1 MSYSRR
7 SFLKGL
13 SVSAALASGGCRTF
27 FGGRPAPRVVGRG
40 QKVRIGVVGA
50 GGKGVYDFTQ
60 MMAQGAEIV
69 AFCDVDSTMVDAALA
84 TFQKLGGDPSKVR
97 RYADWRRMLEREERN
112 LDAITISTPDHMHAA
127 IAVTAMRLGI
137 HCYVQK
143 PLVRTLWEAELF
155 GEVARETGVITQM
168 GNQGSSGSG
177 HRRNVELLQQ
187 GVIGDIT
194 EIHVWTDRPIW
205 PQGNLARDLLRLPPS
220 APPPTLDWDGWI
232 GCAPMRPFIGDRPES
247 IKLACENQWAA
258 RLRGVYHPFNWRAF
272 YDFGTGAF
280 GDMAC
285 HTMNLPFRGAELGAV
300 TKAECKC
307 AIEPTDAAYPARS
320 IVEVTYAPRTSR
332 VRKGHVL
339 PETKVVWY
347 DGDQRPPADLMP
359 LVVTLYSRVPR
370 TGCYIIG
377 TKGVL
382 CSTNDYGQEALI
394 ALNGEKRMRST
405 TKHPACKELPA
416 YLPRR
421 REKGE
426 LGQYG
431 EFLDA
436 IKGETPVIDET
447 LSRCYSDVGH
457 SVPMM
462 EGMLVGCIAQRVSGA
477 LAWDSANRVFVGSRE
492 ANALVRPFVRK
503 GWEF

>member
-1 MSYSRR
+1 MSFSRR
-7 SFLKGL
+7 SFLKG
-13 SVSAALASGGCRTF
+13 VAGSAAFLSGGCRNF
-27 FGGRPAPRVVGRG
+27 FVGRAPRIVGVG
-40 QKVRIGVVGA
+40 QKVRLGVVGA
-50 GGKGVYDFTQ
+50 GGKGRFDWKCLYAD
-60 MMAQGAEIV
+60 GAEII
-69 AFCDVDSTMVDAALA
+69 AFCDVDATAIDSALA
-84 TFQKLGGDPSKVR
+84 KFQEMGGDPSKVR
-97 RYADWRRMLEREERN
+97 RYSDWRTMLEREERN
-112 LDAITISTPDHMHAA
+112 IDAITVSTPDHMHAA
-127 IAVTAMRLGI
+127 IAVTAMRLGL

-143 PLVRTLWEAELF
+143 PLVRTLCEARVF
-155 GEVARETGVITQM
+155 GEVARESGVVTQM

-205 PQGNLARDLLRLPPS
+205 PQGNLAERLSRLPPS
-220 APPPTLDWDGWI
+220 TPPSTLNWDAWI
-232 GCAPMRPFIGDRPES
+232 GCAPMRPYIGDRPDS
-247 IKLACENQWAA
+247 IKLNFDNAWASQ
-258 RLRGVYHPFNWRAF
+258 RRGVYHAFNWRAF

-300 TKAECKC
+300 TKAECKL
-307 AIEPTDAAYPARS
+307 AVEPTDVAYPLRS
-320 IVEVTYAPRTSR
+320 TVEITYAPRMSR
-332 VRKGHVL
+332 VRKGHML

-347 DGDQRPPADLMP
+347 DGDQQPPADLMP
-359 LVVTLYSRVPR
+359 LVVALYTRVPR
-370 TGCYIIG
+370 TGCFLVG

-405 TKHPACKELPA
+405 TKHPACTALPS
-416 YLPRR
+416 YIPRR
-421 REKGE
+421 KEKGE
-426 LGQYG
+426 LGQYA

-436 IKGETPVIDET
+436 IKGESPVYGET
-447 LSRCYSDVGH
+447 HSRCYADAEH

-462 EGMLVGCIAQRVSGA
+462 EGLLVGCIAQRVPGA
-477 LAWDSANRVFVGSRE
+477 LAWDSANQVFVGSRE
-492 ANALVRPFVRK
+492 ANALVKPYIRS